1 MSDPSLF
8 RSSEIGM
15 THTRRGSVA
24 SRRKTTI
31 WAFALYQNG
40 NRRNVRCQREWVDV
54 DVTQVTSVE
63 SRSLSLASNDSLER
77 SNFLGS
83 LLKFSSRESTA
94 SYQEAGLPQKPM
106 P

>member
-1 MSDPSLF
+1 MSDPSLY

-15 THTRRGSVA
+15 THCN
-24 SRRKTTI
+24 
-31 WAFALYQNG
+31 QNG
-40 NRRNVRCQREWVDV
+40 NRQKKVRHQFERIDV

-83 LLKFSSRESTA
+83 LLKFF
-94 SYQEAGLPQKPM
+94 K
-106 P
+106 